1 VQKPEEEK
9 KEDEEKKEVK
19 WNPKAFDWT
28 VTDGNPKDVL
38 KVFKKIYPKL
48 SHVIN
53 YNFRI
58 K

>member
-28 VTDGNPKDVL
+28 ITDGNPKDVL

-48 SHVIN
+48 SHN
-53 YNFRI
+53 
-58 K
+58 